1 MSSKRGVLLFACATV
16 TYPCVASAQQFEP
29 TTGPQPAPA
38 PTVSPTLAPT
48 VLPDSY
54 GQLPDPT
61 EIKPGRVS
69 GFMGWAFSMPLGSA
83 RDLTA
88 NISPLGF
95 ELQFSGWITSNIS
108 VGVSGEWITYVDERP
123 RDTVTVE
130 DTSITATQYNAMQTT
145 SARLIAHYAFLSS
158 GPVRPYVGPHI
169 GVSWSTFD
177 SEAADLVMSDTQVS
191 VNFGGEAGME
201 IPFGAYAPV
210 GLVNLRYSV
219 SPAAEFRNSV
229 TNVQALSLL
238 LGIGF

>member
-1 MSSKRGVLLFACATV
+1 MSSKRGVLLIACATV
-16 TYPCVASAQQFEP
+16 MYPCVAFAQQFEP
-29 TTGPQPAPA
+29 TTGPLPATA

-48 VLPDSY
+48 VMPDSY

-88 NISPLGF
+88 NVSPLGF

-108 VGVSGEWITYVDERP
+108 VGVSGEWVTYVDERP

-145 SARLIAHYAFLSS
+145 SA
-158 GPVRPYVGPHI
+158 
-169 GVSWSTFD
+169 
-177 SEAADLVMSDTQVS
+177 
-191 VNFGGEAGME
+191 
-201 IPFGAYAPV
+201 
-210 GLVNLRYSV
+210 
-219 SPAAEFRNSV
+219 
-229 TNVQALSLL
+229 
-238 LGIGF
+238 